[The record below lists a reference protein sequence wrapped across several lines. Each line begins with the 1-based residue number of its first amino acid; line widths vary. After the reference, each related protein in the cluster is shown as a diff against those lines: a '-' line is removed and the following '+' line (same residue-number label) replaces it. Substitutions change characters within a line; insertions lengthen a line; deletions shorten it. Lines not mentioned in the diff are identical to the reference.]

1 MDAQEAVRT
10 LAIGLARGYVTTT
23 ATALVTANVLHPVAL
38 VALAVVLLLAKE
50 LAIELALAAQVL
62 CRTKRGDKMRKHIVI
77 KIDSEDSNLVERK
90 YFEHAAG
97 KDNLQFLMRDA
108 EVNMRILQQYIDIV
122 EKRFY
127 ELEKCKKYISDK
139 YCPEELKGKSYD
151 YSFDFDEETITY
163 EEIA

>member
-1 MDAQEAVRT
+1 MTVK
-10 LAIGLARGYVTTT
+10 I
-23 ATALVTANVLHPVAL
+23 HP
-38 VALAVVLLLAKE
+38 
-50 LAIELALAAQVL
+50 
-62 CRTKRGDKMRKHIVI
+62 
-77 KIDSEDSNLVERK
+77 EDSNLVERK

-97 KDNLQFLMRDA
+97 KDNLQFLMRDE
-108 EVNMRILQQYIDIV
+108 EVNVRILQLYIDIV

-163 EEIA
+163 EATA